1 MAKEKFTEGQLVVVL
16 GPPKD
21 WDNDVLYWNK
31 KMAKHIGKQYKIR
44 DVIRRGTQ
52 VRLNISEDDTHGCG
66 THRGYRRWS
75 NIHCFRD

>member
-1 MAKEKFTEGQLVVVL
+1 MSHTKFEHGQTVVVL

-44 DVIRRGTQ
+44 DVIRNGTQ
-52 VRLNISEDDTHGCG
+52 VRLNTSGDEYPWLWHTSWISPGVEYTL
-66 THRGYRRWS
+66 
-75 NIHCFRD
+75 F

>member
-1 MAKEKFTEGQLVVVL
+1 MSHTKFEQGQTVVVL

-44 DVIRRGTQ
+44 DVIRQGTQ
-52 VRLNISEDDTHGCG
+52 VRLNISEDEYPWLWHTSWISPVAEY
-66 THRGYRRWS
+66 TL
-75 NIHCFRD
+75 F

>member
-1 MAKEKFTEGQLVVVL
+1 MSQTKFEQGQTVVVL

-44 DVIRRGTQ
+44 DVIRHGTH
-52 VRLNISEDDTHGCG
+52 VRLDQGKNEYPWLWHTSWISPVVEYTL
-66 THRGYRRWS
+66 
-75 NIHCFRD
+75 F

>member
-1 MAKEKFTEGQLVVVL
+1 MSHKKFEQGQTVVVL

-44 DVIRRGTQ
+44 DVIRHGKQ
-52 VRLNISEDDTHGCG
+52 VRLNIAED
-66 THRGYRRWS
+66 GYPWLWHTS
-75 NIHCFRD
+75 WISPVVEYTLFQD